1 MPKLK
6 SEGSIYQRK
15 SDKKWVASVVV
26 GKKENGSPNRKAFY
40 GSSEREVKKKL
51 SAFKAELEKGEYV
64 NVIKTDLATYLRDW
78 LHNELSITL
87 KPKAYDAKEY
97 VIEKIIIP
105 YLGKYQVGSIT
116 RDDIQLFIKN
126 ISDKYARSTVKK
138 AYDVLNQRFKD
149 AIINRSLVFNPCL
162 GVKLPRVNESN
173 KKQIRFFSKEEMA
186 KILDAAD
193 AVYPTGTKVCRLGKA
208 IHLLY
213 YTGLRPGEAIALT
226 WDDIDYENKLI
237 NVNKNAVNV
246 KNRGKNEND
255 DSQSNYVTIIQT
267 STKTES
273 GTRHVPMSS
282 KTEAALKA
290 LQELNGDHK
299 YVLAASTGR
308 PITIR
313 ALEKMFHGIQSRAG
327 VEEHGTLHSLR
338 HTFASHMLESG
349 VDVKVV
355 ADILGHS
362 DVTVTYNT
370 YIHVIKKMK
379 MQAVSKL
386 DVL

>member
-1 MPKLK
+1 MPKINAD
-6 SEGSIYQRK
+6 GSIFQRK
-15 SDKKWVASVVV
+15 DGKWVASIIT
-26 GKKENGSPNRKAFY
+26 GKSENG
-40 GSSEREVKKKL
+40 GVKKKYFYGKSENEVRKKL
-51 SAFKAELEKGEYV
+51 KAFKSQLEKGEYV
-64 NVIKTDLATYLRDW
+64 NVIKTDLASFLRDW
-78 LHNELSITL
+78 LHDELSLTL

-105 YLGKYQVGSIT
+105 NIGSYQVGNIT
-116 RDDIQLFIKN
+116 RDDIQSFIKT
-126 ISDKYARSTVKK
+126 ISAKYARSTVKK
-138 AYDVLNQRFKD
+138 AYDALNQRFKE
-149 AIINRSLVFNPCL
+149 AIINRSLIFNPCL

-173 KKQIRFFSKEEMA
+173 KKEIRFFSREEMVE
-186 KILDAAD
+186 ILDAAD

-226 WDDIDYENKLI
+226 WDDINYENKLI

-282 KTEAALKA
+282 KAEAALKA
-290 LQELNGDHK
+290 LQELNGCHK

-327 VEEHGTLHSLR
+327 IEEHGTLHSLR